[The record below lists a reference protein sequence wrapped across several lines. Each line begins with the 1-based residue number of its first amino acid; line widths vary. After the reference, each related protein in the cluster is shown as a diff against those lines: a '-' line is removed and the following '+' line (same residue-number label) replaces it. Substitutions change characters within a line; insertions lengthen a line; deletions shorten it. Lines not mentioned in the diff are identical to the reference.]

1 MRWHIIWTIFRK
13 ELTEAL
19 RDRITLVVL
28 VGLPILIY
36 PVAIFSAMQMS
47 KHQSAVEDRRV
58 FKVAVWGV
66 GAEGLI
72 DSMRPPTNRVALER
86 WLGIEEPLRKDFEAG
101 RIQPPTQTND
111 PSERPNLQLGNRAV
125 KLAPEPE
132 DAVLKAAREVVSRRQ
147 ADAVL
152 IIWPGFDEAVRR
164 QDSGQVAIYYDSVI
178 PQSGQAWSRLSGQLT
193 KYREQLRQDR
203 VHQRQ
208 LPAGFVRA
216 LDVHGDDVAP
226 IQRQLSDVLGR
237 ALPVMLIMLA
247 VVGALMPA
255 VDMTA
260 GEKDRVTMQTLLC
273 APVRS
278 LEIVGGKFL
287 AVWTISL
294 LSAGANLVGVGLTIG
309 KIASALQVDMIHIG
323 ALVASLGLLLPATWT
338 IAALFLA
345 VAVLARDAKDA
356 GNFLGATTFG
366 VMLLVAVPLLPG
378 VELDAWTCCVPLV
391 NVSLLI
397 RALLTGNVG
406 VPLIFLTLVTSLAY
420 AGFAVSLAARV
431 FGREQ
436 NLLGGPISW
445 RSFLRAEGQGAAVVT
460 PGFALLVFAVAAA
473 AMFYIGLWLA
483 PYGLMVIL
491 LTTQFGGFFLPSV
504 GLSSLRKLPLRETF
518 SLRRPHWRSVLG
530 AILIGLTASVALA
543 GLVLRWTPLPES
555 MVREMQEMLRLGS
568 DHISLWKLIPLIAM
582 TPALC
587 EETLFRGLLLSGLR
601 RWGPWASII
610 ITALCFGLL
619 HGSIYRLL
627 PTFIL
632 GLILGYTVWR
642 SRSIYCSM
650 IIHCL
655 NNGLV
660 SFVVWNSQGQD
671 ADIKSMPWSLTLGAL
686 LATVVGLV
694 LLRGPKVSPHGTIPE
709 KA

>member
-28 VGLPILIY
+28 IGLPMLIY
-36 PVAIFSAMQMS
+36 PVAIFSAMQMG
-47 KHQSAVEDRRV
+47 KRQSAVEDRRV

-66 GAEGLI
+66 GAQGVF
-72 DSMRPPTNRVALER
+72 DWMRPATNRLTLER
-86 WLGIEEPLRKDFEAG
+86 WLAIPSSLRQEFEAG
-101 RIQPPTQTND
+101 RVHLPVQTNTSSAKPGLEMAGRSLKLD
-111 PSERPNLQLGNRAV
+111 PT
-125 KLAPEPE
+125 PE
-132 DAVLKAAREVVSRRQ
+132 DAVLKAAREVVSHKQ

-152 IIWPGFDEAVRR
+152 IVWSGFDEAVQR
-164 QDSGQVAIYYDSVI
+164 QDSGQVSIYYDSVI
-178 PQSGQAWSRLSGQLT
+178 PQSSQAWSRLSGQLS
-193 KYREQLRQDR
+193 KYREQLRHDR
-203 VHQRQ
+203 LQQRQ
-208 LPAGFVRA
+208 LPGGFVRA
-216 LDVHGDDVAP
+216 LDVNGSDVAP
-226 IQRQLSDVLGR
+226 LQRQLSDVLGR
-237 ALPVMLIMLA
+237 ALPVILIMLA

-260 GEKDRVTMQTLLC
+260 GEKDRATMQTLLC

-287 AVWTISL
+287 AVWAISL
-294 LSAGANLVGVGLTIG
+294 LCAAANLTGVGLTIG
-309 KIASALQVDMIHIG
+309 KIASALQVDMIDVG
-323 ALVASLGLLLPATWT
+323 ALIAALGLLLPATWT

-356 GNFLGATTFG
+356 GNFLGAVTLG

-391 NVSLLI
+391 NVALLI
-397 RALLTGNVG
+397 RALLTGEVG
-406 VPLIFLTLVTSLAY
+406 VPMIFLTLVTSLAY

-445 RSFLRAEGQGAAVVT
+445 RSFFRGTGTSPAAAT
-460 PGFALLVFAVAAA
+460 PGFALLVFAIAVA
-473 AMFYIGLWLA
+473 AMFYIGLWLV
-483 PYGLMVIL
+483 PYGLMVTL
-491 LTTQFGGFFLPSV
+491 LATQFGGFFLPSV
-504 GLSSLRKLPLRETF
+504 GLSLLRKLPLRETF
-518 SLRRPHWRSVLG
+518 SLRPPHWRSVMG
-530 AILIGLTASVALA
+530 SIFIGLTASVTLA
-543 GLVLRWTPLPES
+543 GLVLRWTPPPES
-555 MVREMQEMLRLGS
+555 FVREMQDMLRLGS
-568 DHISLWKLIPLIAM
+568 DNISLWKLIPLIAI

-601 RWGPWASII
+601 RWGPWAAII
-610 ITALCFGLL
+610 ITALGFGLL

-642 SRSIYCSM
+642 SRSLYSSM
-650 IIHCL
+650 IVHFL

-660 SFVVWNSQGQD
+660 AFVVWYSQGQEV
-671 ADIKSMPWSLTLGAL
+671 DIKSVPWSLTLGAL
-686 LATVVGLV
+686 LVTLIGLA
-694 LLRGPKVSPHGTIPE
+694 LLRPPNSRPAPR
-709 KA
+709 